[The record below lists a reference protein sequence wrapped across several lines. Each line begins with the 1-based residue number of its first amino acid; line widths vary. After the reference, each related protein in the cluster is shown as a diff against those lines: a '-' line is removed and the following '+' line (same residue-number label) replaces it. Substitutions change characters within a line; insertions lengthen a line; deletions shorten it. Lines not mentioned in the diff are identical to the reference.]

1 MKIVNSQI
9 RDSPFREPETR
20 YNFDAF
26 DRVEKPDFCTL
37 SVRYDRG
44 GETRFLRHEYLKDFG
59 MPILDPNVV
68 EFVSGSPAQTAR
80 LGERLGRLLRGGEV
94 ICLAGNLGAGKTCFA
109 QGIGRGWGAADNLTS
124 PTFTLI
130 HELRRASDKVR
141 LYHVDL
147 YRIEKEAEAWL
158 LGLSDLMDATASVLI
173 EWPERAPSLLP
184 PDRLWI
190 DLEFLDDTRRRLSF
204 TATDD
209 VHLELLS
216 AFKKSA
222 FGI

>member
-1 MKIVNSQI
+1 
-9 RDSPFREPETR
+9 
-20 YNFDAF
+20 
-26 DRVEKPDFCTL
+26 
-37 SVRYDRG
+37 
-44 GETRFLRHEYLKDFG
+44 

-94 ICLAGNLGAGKTCFA
+94 ICLEGNLGAGKTCLA
-109 QGIGRGWGAADNLTS
+109 QGIGRGWGATDDLTS

-130 HELRRASDKVR
+130 HELRRAPDKAR

-147 YRIEKEAEAWL
+147 YRIEKEAEAWM
-158 LGLSDLMDATASVLI
+158 LGLTDLMDSTASVLI

-190 DLEFLDDTRRRLSF
+190 KLEFLDDTRRRLSF
-204 TATDD
+204 DATDEP
-209 VHLELLS
+209 HLELLN

>member
-1 MKIVNSQI
+1 
-9 RDSPFREPETR
+9 
-20 YNFDAF
+20 
-26 DRVEKPDFCTL
+26 
-37 SVRYDRG
+37 
-44 GETRFLRHEYLKDFG
+44 
-59 MPILDPNVV
+59 MPILDPNLV
-68 EFVSGSPAQTAR
+68 EFVSGSPAQTLR
-80 LGERLGRLLRGGEV
+80 LGERLGRFLRGGEV
-94 ICLAGNLGAGKTCFA
+94 ICLEGNLGAGKTCLA
-109 QGIGRGWGAADNLTS
+109 QGIGRGWGATDDLTS

-130 HELRRASDKVR
+130 HELHRAQDKAH

-147 YRIEKEAEAWL
+147 YRIEKESEAWM
-158 LGLSDLMDATASVLI
+158 LGLTDLMDSTASVLI

-190 DLEFLDDTRRRLSF
+190 KLELLDDTRRRLSF

-209 VHLELLS
+209 FHLELLN